1 MPSCTVTVPSPRSVA
16 RAAQCS
22 PSVVISTSSASI
34 VPPYVASRPREELF
48 FVWIL
53 RFFAVTFAFEPVA
66 KTAFAPSASDVSVR
80 WESVAVL
87 SAARKMAFCPVKFEA
102 SALDESP
109 VFESVACVPST
120 TFAAVSSEA
129 DFPCCWPGA
138 PRGGWPCWPFEA
150 CPLGGGPGGV
160 EPSGGG
166 PGGVEPS
173 GGGPIGGWPFFR
185 SCWMRLKNSCRKIK
199 DGKRVHGKN
208 LEIRT
213 RKKHP
218 QKRVP

>member
-22 PSVVISTSSASI
+22 PSVVIST
-34 VPPYVASRPREELF
+34 
-48 FVWIL
+48 
-53 RFFAVTFAFEPVA
+53 
-66 KTAFAPSASDVSVR
+66 SDVSVR

-138 PRGGWPCWPFEA
+138 PCGGWPCWPFEA